1 MRRTLLILS
10 TLVGLTSPLLS
21 FAAGNSGTDVVA
33 APVSTHHSIVCHDAQ
48 SVPMTADAEQA
59 LPMHLVAYIGCGEEV
74 AVLSDS
80 ESYTAQIRTVD
91 GKSGY
96 VARMYL
102 SNVPGNSTKDRPT
115 VEGEVADNGIARW
128 RAGAPGSDQFLSADS
143 LVESLTANGITVQV
157 SLQDTGWKLRAI
169 VAIVNEGV
177 VQVSFNP
184 ASFTLDELKSR
195 LRALAYQTPRD
206 TAKAMT
212 HEVYGTSASAIAP
225 ASATYTNEAD
235 KNSEYVPATPIY
247 LLRQSKQL
255 ESGVLQAG
263 TLGPK
268 QQTSG
273 VVWFQRDKNAQELNL
288 RIFVG
293 DQIFEFPLSFPQHN

>member
-1 MRRTLLILS
+1 
-10 TLVGLTSPLLS
+10 
-21 FAAGNSGTDVVA
+21 
-33 APVSTHHSIVCHDAQ
+33 
-48 SVPMTADAEQA
+48 MTADAEQA
-59 LPMHLVAYIGCGEEV
+59 LPMQLLAYLRCGEEV

-80 ESYTAQIRTVD
+80 KSATMQIRTAE

-102 SNVPGNSTKDRPT
+102 SNVPGNSTKDRPA
-115 VEGEVADNGIARW
+115 VDGEVADNGIARW
-128 RAGAPGSDQFLSADS
+128 RAGAPGSDQFFTSES

-157 SLQDTGWKLRAI
+157 SLQDTGWKLRAS

-177 VQVSFNP
+177 VQVRFNP
-184 ASFTLDELKSR
+184 AGFTLDELTPR

-206 TAKAMT
+206 PAKAMT
-212 HEVYGTSASAIAP
+212 RQVYGTNASAP
-225 ASATYTNEAD
+225 ASATYTDAAYKSSD
-235 KNSEYVPATPIY
+235 DTPATPNY
-247 LLRQSKQL
+247 LARQSNQM
-255 ESGVLQAG
+255 ESAVLQAG

-273 VVWFQRDKNAQELNL
+273 VVWFQRDKNVQELNL

-293 DQIFEFPLSFPQHN
+293 DQIFEFPLSFPQQN